1 MHEWLS
7 HKSQVTSKTPLM
19 YKQATGSSQS
29 EWLVRERL
37 YPLSFSCVVLCCVVF
52 VLFLENNE
60 FVERSRRNSVAS
72 KRDQICSYTALTTK
86 LKSLSFSFPLSAQIP
101 RRSSSASIHLP
112 PFFFSLSFSFSL
124 ITTLTILLQKLNFE
138 TWVLMN
144 SSSRVYPIPC
154 LRFHATLLVY
164 FLFWNT

>member
-1 MHEWLS
+1 MAE
-7 HKSQVTSKTPLM
+7 SQVTSKTPLM

-29 EWLVRERL
+29 EWLVRDFTL
-37 YPLSFSCVVLCCVVF
+37 FPFLVLCCVVLCCVVF

-144 SSSRVYPIPC
+144 SASRVYPIRC